1 MSKISKNYKNI
12 NNISK
17 TTKMSKT
24 HSFFH
29 KNTQNIKN
37 VKNIKIS
44 FTFLLKTRKIATT
57 SYKNNR
63 ISLDFIEQTKTY
75 KNNNQM
81 S

>member
-1 MSKISKNYKNI
+1 MSKISENYKNI
-12 NNISK
+12 KNPFIL
-17 TTKMSKT
+17 
-24 HSFFH
+24 H

>member
-1 MSKISKNYKNI
+1 MSKMSKMWQMSKISENYKNI
-12 NNISK
+12 KNPFI
-17 TTKMSKT
+17 
-24 HSFFH
+24 FH